1 MRYEPDRTGD
11 SRGDAAPRRRVGCSA
26 KNNSCCVIV
35 RSLILVPHGQEIA
48 RRAGVSRPE
57 SVRLLAVPEIPLPAE
72 ADLRQAARQFD
83 LITQDTAGLTI
94 GHGIFVR
101 EQCLKDAKL
110 VAHELMHVAQ
120 YERHGSILGFLARD
134 LSECNEFGYPAAPME
149 QEAIAFAVSVFPQ
162 PQ

>member
-1 MRYEPDRTGD
+1 MSLIAPEILEEMLPRAAAWAAAQEQLILRD
-11 SRGDAAPRRRVGCSA
+11 S
-26 KNNSCCVIV
+26 
-35 RSLILVPHGQEIA
+35 RSLILVPQGQEIA
-48 RRAGVSRPE
+48 RRAGVSHPE
-57 SVRLLAVPEIPLPAE
+57 NVRLLAVPEIPLPAE

-110 VAHELMHVAQ
+110 VTHELMHVAQ
-120 YERHGSILGFLARD
+120 YERHGSILGFLARY

-149 QEAIAFAVSVFPQ
+149 QEAIAFAESICPQ
-162 PQ
+162 TR